1 MKILE
6 LKNNESY
13 EITDKE
19 ASSVVQ
25 AMMNKTPVLIKRLEV
40 AIDPKMIARV
50 YTPKTYLGTEM
61 YQNNIAR
68 YCIRRKFRGDGYTLL
83 KHWSCGWSNELDGTI
98 EELKAYMEKNNM
110 VPIDD
115 FIASSVK
122 GNNTLDIPVANRFQ
136 LKEGNNEFNN

>member
-25 AMMNKTPVLIKRLEV
+25 AMMSKAPVLIKRLEA

-50 YTPKTYLGTEM
+50 FTPKTYLGTEM
-61 YQNNIAR
+61 YQNSRAR
-68 YCIRRKFRGDGYTLL
+68 YCIRRKVDGDGYTLL
-83 KHWSCGWSNELDGTI
+83 KQWSEGWSNELYGTF
-98 EELKAYMEKNNM
+98 EEMREYMEKNNM

-122 GNNTLDIPVANRFQ
+122 GNHTLDIPIVNKFQ
-136 LKEGNNEFNN
+136 LKEGNGEFNN